1 MEKYLLFSYLCY
13 YPTGGM
19 GDCILVTENL
29 EELNSFATEYIKN
42 QGYAD
47 DFMEYYDCKNNERY
61 MADCALL
68 KKGVIK
74 WELQKE

>member
-1 MEKYLLFSYLCY
+1 MNKYLLFSYRCY
-13 YPTGGM
+13 YPSGGM

-29 EELNSFATEYIKN
+29 EELIFFATEYIKN
-42 QGYAD
+42 QEYAD
-47 DFMEYYDCKNNERY
+47 DFMEYYDCKNNEIY
-61 MADCALL
+61 MADCDLL